1 MHRKSSPFP
10 PLFAAASFLLAAAAF
25 AQATPPPG
33 APPPPPKGGGA
44 CHADV
49 AALCPNLQPGR
60 ADHRAILQCLESQQ
74 DKVSA
79 PCKAEIAEMKARM
92 EAEKAACKPDVD
104 KFCAG
109 VAEGGGRIMQCLK
122 QHESELSDAC
132 KAAQPKHHGP
142 PPAAPP
148 AQPKQ

>member
-1 MHRKSSPFP
+1 MRRPSTVSAR
-10 PLFAAASFLLAAAAF
+10 FAAPFLLLCTAAF
-25 AQATPPPG
+25 AQTTPPPAG
-33 APPPPPKGGGA
+33 SPPPKGGA
-44 CHADV
+44 CRADI
-49 AALCPNLQPGR
+49 AALCPNLPPGR
-60 ADHRAILQCLESQQ
+60 ADHRAIVQCLESQA

-79 PCKAEIAEMKARM
+79 PCKAEMDAMKAKA
-92 EAEKAACKPDVD
+92 EAAKEACQPDVD

-109 VAEGGGRIMQCLK
+109 VAAGGGRIRDCLN

-148 AQPKQ
+148 AQPKP